1 MEYSFSDEQQ
11 QFRGVVQRFMRDKS
25 PMTEVRRLMA
35 TKDGFDRD
43 LWMQSC
49 DDLGLAGLH
58 VPEAYGGSGFGFVEV
73 GIVAEEM
80 GRSLLCSPY
89 FGSSILATSVILH
102 AGSEEQKRDLLPD
115 LIVGKTVA
123 CLAFAE
129 ASGHWNSDGVEL
141 TALQSGKDVLL
152 NGKKKFVLD
161 GCAADVIIVVA
172 RRPGTHGR
180 EGIGLYITE
189 GMSTGLGRRSLD
201 TIDET
206 RKLAELS
213 FDGVRAQVLNDSEG
227 VVAAIGHALDD
238 GAIALA
244 NEMVGG
250 AQALLDSTVEYT
262 KLRMQFGRVIGSF
275 QAVKH
280 KCAEILLD
288 VELAKSAAYY
298 AAEAR
303 AENHPDVSMLAS
315 LAKAT
320 AADAYMRTAIEAIQ
334 LHGGIGFT
342 WDHDTH
348 LWYKRAKSSE
358 VLLDDPTYHRNRYM
372 AFQEVLH
379 ELK

>member
-1 MEYSFSDEQQ
+1 MQFNFTDEQE
-11 QFRGVVQRFMRDKS
+11 QFRAVVQRFVRDKS
-25 PMTEVRRLMA
+25 PTTEVRRLMQTA
-35 TKDGFDRD
+35 EGFDREVWRQ
-43 LWMQSC
+43 LC
-49 DDLGLAGLH
+49 EDLGLAGLH
-58 VPEAYGGSGFGFVEV
+58 VPEAYGGAGFGFVEV
-73 GIVAEEM
+73 GIVNEEM

-89 FGSSILATSVILH
+89 FGSSILATSAIVH
-102 AGSEEQKRDLLPD
+102 GASEAQKRDLLPS
-115 LIVGKTVA
+115 LVSGKKIA
-123 CLAFAE
+123 CLALAE
-129 ASGHWNSDGVEL
+129 ASGHWNSDSIEL
-141 TALQSGKDVLL
+141 TAAQSGRGFVL
-152 NGKKKFVLD
+152 NGQKKFVLD
-161 GCAADVIIVVA
+161 GHTADLVIVAA
-172 RRPGTHGR
+172 RQPGTSGAD
-180 EGIGLYITE
+180 GIGLFVVE
-189 GMSTGLGRRSLD
+189 GTASGLERRALD

-213 FDGVRAQVLNDSEG
+213 FNEVSAQALNDSG
-227 VVAAIGHALDD
+227 DAVAVITRTLDD

-250 AQALLDSTVEYT
+250 AQALLDSVVEYAQ
-262 KLRMQFGRVIGSF
+262 LRMQFGRVIGSF

-303 AENHPDVSMLAS
+303 AENDPDVSALAS

-320 AADAYMRTAIEAIQ
+320 TADAYMRTAIESIQ

-358 VLLDDPTYHRNRYM
+358 VLLDDPSYHRERYVSL
-372 AFQEVLH
+372 QEVLA
-379 ELK
+379 